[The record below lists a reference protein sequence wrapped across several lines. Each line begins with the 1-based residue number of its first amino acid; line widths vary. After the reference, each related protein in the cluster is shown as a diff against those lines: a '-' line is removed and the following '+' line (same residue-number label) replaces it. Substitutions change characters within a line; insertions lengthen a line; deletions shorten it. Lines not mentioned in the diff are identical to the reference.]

1 MTTAKN
7 EVFIGLQL
15 ENCYLVEGE
24 LTFGGGQGLLG
35 GDFLGGGGMSKFSAV
50 GGGGGGLSPFFPVEK
65 TLKDVFMSHFYDQSK
80 VI

>member
-24 LTFGGGQGLLG
+24 LTFGGGR
-35 GDFLGGGGMSKFSAV
+35 V
-50 GGGGGGLSPFFPVEK
+50 YWV
-65 TLKDVFMSHFYDQSK
+65 
-80 VI
+80 VIF